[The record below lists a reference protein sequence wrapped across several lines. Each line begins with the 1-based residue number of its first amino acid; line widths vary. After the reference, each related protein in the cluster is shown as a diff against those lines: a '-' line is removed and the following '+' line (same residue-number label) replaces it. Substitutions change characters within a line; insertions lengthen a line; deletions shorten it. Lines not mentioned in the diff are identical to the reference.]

1 MGPKQFVAALSAQ
14 SFANAFN
21 PYADRCAGHDKA
33 EAPRMRARLL
43 ARMLE
48 AAMRSELDSLWVG
61 RDLGYRGGRRTGLAL
76 TDDVH
81 LAAQAGRWG
90 IVAARP
96 TKGPPVAERTA
107 AVVWGE
113 LQKLDDTIFLWN
125 VFPFHPH
132 APDDP
137 FSNRTHNALE
147 RAAGEA
153 ILSELIALLRPKRF
167 VAIGNDAALSVARFA
182 PQGKMLEVRHPSYG
196 GQSEF
201 RLGISRFYART
212 DDASQLP
219 AHAHTRG

>member
-1 MGPKQFVAALSAQ
+1 MGPKKFVAALGAQ

-21 PYADRCAGHDKA
+21 PYADRCMVHDKA

-43 ARMLE
+43 ARMLG
-48 AAMRSELDSLWVG
+48 AAMQSELDSLWVG

-90 IVAARP
+90 IVAARA

-113 LQKLDDTIFLWN
+113 LQKRDLNIFLWN
-125 VFPFHPH
+125 AFPFHPH
-132 APDDP
+132 APDHP
-137 FSNRTHNALE
+137 FSNRAHNALE

-153 ILSELIALLRPKRF
+153 ILADLIALLRPKRL
-167 VAIGNDAALSVARFA
+167 VAIGNEAALSVARIA
-182 PQGKMLEVRHPSYG
+182 PQAKILKVRHPSYG
-196 GQSEF
+196 GQTEF
-201 RLGISRFYART
+201 LSGINQLYA
-212 DDASQLP
+212 
-219 AHAHTRG
+219 